1 MERFLLAHPRGSGAF
16 LRGLGVLFS
25 CCFFPILPVSGGTW
39 GPVVAG
45 TLALLWALRG
55 TGRMQAVLYPGRGIG
70 VLALWNLGAA
80 LAGLACRFLLEFG
93 EVSNAVNFAVPN
105 VLLHLLLAAGC
116 AGADGLAAGNGVRRE
131 GTGAWSIRIWA
142 MA

>member
-39 GPVVAG
+39 DLWWLG
-45 TLALLWALRG
+45 TLALLWALRE

-70 VLALWNLGAA
+70 ALALWNLGAA
-80 LAGLACRFLLEFG
+80 LAGLVCRFLLEFG
-93 EVSNAVNFAVPN
+93 EVSNAVNFTVPN
-105 VLLHLLLAAGC
+105 VLLHLLLAVGVPALTAWQPGTKRGEEGQGH
-116 AGADGLAAGNGVRRE
+116 GA
-131 GTGAWSIRIWA
+131 
-142 MA
+142 